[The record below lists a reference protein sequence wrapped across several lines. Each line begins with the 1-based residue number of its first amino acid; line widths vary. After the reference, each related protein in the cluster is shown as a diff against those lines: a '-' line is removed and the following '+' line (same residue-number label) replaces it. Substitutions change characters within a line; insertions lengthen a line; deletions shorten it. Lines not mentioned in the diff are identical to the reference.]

1 MLLAREFTLLAALL
15 GARTLFSFERAPVR
29 RCTLLRQ
36 GGRNNLHRLTGPGLL
51 ARDFSRST
59 DAGVA
64 LWVVL
69 AIFTSVLASVL
80 TPFLTP
86 FIAPFIALAG
96 WLQLAGHDG
105 PHGDGSGRQCGRAG
119 NPGQVAQASQ
129 AR

>member
-15 GARTLFSFERAPVR
+15 GARTLFSFERAPVW

-36 GGRNNLHRLTGPGLL
+36 GERNNLHRLTGPGLL
-51 ARDFSRST
+51 ARDFSWPT

-64 LWVVL
+64 LGVVL
-69 AIFTSVLASVL
+69 AIFTSVR

-86 FIAPFIALAG
+86 VIALAG